1 LRYFWRGKDCDVGR
15 GFNEMEDWRMEV
27 RGQLLIFCEALSC
40 TSRPRPRWTL
50 SRHRT
55 APSALRSTCSS
66 VGSHFLDVKSAFTNN
81 ITGNFEA
88 LSRPRVES
96 SSGAESETD
105 AAHEPLSGIG
115 AS

>member
-1 LRYFWRGKDCDVGR
+1 
-15 GFNEMEDWRMEV
+15 
-27 RGQLLIFCEALSC
+27 LLTFYAALSC

-50 SRHRT
+50 SKHRT

-66 VGSHFLDVKSAFTNN
+66 VSYHSTDVKNTLSNKT
-81 ITGNFEA
+81 TGNFEA
-88 LSRPRVES
+88 LSRPRVENS